1 MPQFPI
7 SVSVTTVTH
16 SWMEHLKDEWRP
28 SGATVS
34 TNEQTLSA
42 IRAARD
48 VAKSNGFAGA
58 VPALS
63 PEDFELGFTT
73 CTDDPVLVSA
83 RFFTDSDMP
92 KHAHRAVRSID
103 GIKKLD
109 RQGAPAGL
117 CPYRMQLERP
127 PLTRFDTLPGSHW
140 GNLHWVEWPSQRLLP
155 IMATTNTLAPR
166 IN

>member
-1 MPQFPI
+1 MTQFPI

-83 RFFTDSDMP
+83 RFFTVTVTCQSMRIELFDPLMELKNGIDRERLP
-92 KHAHRAVRSID
+92 AYVRIECN
-103 GIKKLD
+103 LN
-109 RQGAPAGL
+109 GL
-117 CPYRMQLERP
+117 L
-127 PLTRFDTLPGSHW
+127 
-140 GNLHWVEWPSQRLLP
+140 
-155 IMATTNTLAPR
+155 
-166 IN
+166 